1 VFKDFISCE
10 FYFESMGINSLRER
24 LYNGEAVIGTF
35 QIIESV
41 MVAEMTG
48 IAGFDF
54 TILDQEHGPLTAQT
68 SLPLC
73 MATECGGASPI
84 IRVRSNSPGEIQ
96 RALDIGASGVEIPH
110 IETEADARAAA
121 SAARFAPQG
130 ERGLSPYLRAGEYT
144 GGDQYMKTQ
153 NEERTVIIHIEG
165 QEGIENFSDI
175 LSVEGIDVI
184 FIGPYDLSQSLG
196 IPGQVHDDQMVNT
209 MEDLCDRAKEAG
221 KIVGTYVDDPRT
233 AQQWIE
239 SGVQF
244 IGVYVDAAILC
255 EAFEEVVS
263 TARD

>member
-1 VFKDFISCE
+1 
-10 FYFESMGINSLRER
+10 MGTNTLRER
-24 LYNGEAVIGTF
+24 LFNGETVIGTF
-35 QIIESV
+35 QIIGSP

-68 SLPLC
+68 ALPLC
-73 MATECGGASPI
+73 MAAECGGASPI

-96 RALDIGASGVEIPH
+96 RALDIGASGVEIPR
-110 IETEADARAAA
+110 IETGADARAAA
-121 SAARFAPQG
+121 NAARFAPQG

-153 NEERTVIIHIEG
+153 NEERTVIIHVEG
-165 QEGIENFSDI
+165 QAGIENFSDI
-175 LSVEGIDVI
+175 LAVEGIDVI

-196 IPGQVHDDQMVNT
+196 IPGQVHDDRMVDT
-209 MEDLCDRAKEAG
+209 MEDLCDRAAKAG

-239 SGVQF
+239 SGVQY
-244 IGVYVDAAILC
+244 IGIYVDVAILC
-255 EAFEEVVS
+255 EAFEKIAS
-263 TARD
+263 AASD